1 MEDEG
6 AIHVRKYF
14 LDMLKSHIWAKQF
27 GTYCI
32 YIYTLRQKQIFI
44 GKATDQLKNRFN
56 RQRSGTRYYA
66 DRSKLSNYFHSNNCD
81 FKKTLKLQF

>member
-1 MEDEG
+1 MLG
-6 AIHVRKYF
+6 NTSLTCWRAI
-14 LDMLKSHIWAKQF
+14 F
-27 GTYCI
+27 GRNSLVHTVYI